1 MALERYTN
9 EELRNK
15 CIEIFYNFMSSNEDF
30 YDRGKTTP
38 CTPEY
43 PTPMDMLY
51 KELLDSIAENTARLK
66 LFDEAIEEHSNDA
79 EVVQVLKEQKQP
91 LLEERT
97 HFNESCMAYMKELYK
112 KTGIVDYSRNIV
124 RIPLDKKINS
134 FYDDLV
140 LEVLFYDDIATAK
153 GHYDEYKQLTTQ
165 EERKEFIKNYTE
177 VTHLG
182 LVIMQR
188 GTTEQI
194 GIASLLG
201 ELNFDS
207 ERVANSNL
215 ILLDQRF
222 TDFNTLTLADTMSI
236 QNNDV
241 RQFFQT
247 KIDLDKEEMKVLADL
262 DVRGDNYKIM
272 KPKGSKKDDW
282 GNEQLF
288 IRYICPS
295 TQRVYFNSIN
305 HRNLKYS
312 DFYKEGNY
320 KSYIESWWNIC
331 HLGADPRSTAEFT
344 RC

>member
-1 MALERYTN
+1 MTLERLTK
-9 EELRNK
+9 EELRDK
-15 CIEIFYNFMSSNEDF
+15 CIEIFYDFMPSNEDF
-30 YDRGKTTP
+30 YDRGKTIP
-38 CTPEY
+38 CTPKY

-51 KELLDSIAENTARLK
+51 KELKDSIAENEARLK
-66 LFDEAIEEHSNDA
+66 LFDEAIAEHSNDE
-79 EVVQVLKEQKQP
+79 EVVQVLTEQKQP
-91 LLEERT
+91 LLEEKV

-140 LEVLFYDDIATAK
+140 LEVLFYDDVATAK
-153 GHYDEYKQLTTQ
+153 GHYDEYKKLKTF
-165 EERKEFIKNYTE
+165 EERKEFIKKYTE

-188 GTTEQI
+188 GTSEQI
-194 GIASLLG
+194 AITALLG
-201 ELNFDS
+201 ELNFDN

-215 ILLDQRF
+215 ILLDDRF
-222 TDFNTLTLADTMSI
+222 SDFNNLTLSETMSI

>member
-1 MALERYTN
+1 MALERLTN
-9 EELRNK
+9 EELRDK
-15 CIEIFYNFMSSNEDF
+15 CIEIFYDFMSSNEDF
-30 YDRGKTTP
+30 YDRGKNIP

-66 LFDEAIEEHSNDA
+66 LFDEAIEEHKNDA
-79 EVVQVLKEQKQP
+79 EVVQVLTEQKQP
-91 LLEERT
+91 LLEERV
-97 HFNESCMAYMKELYK
+97 HFNESCMAYMKELYE

-140 LEVLFYDDIATAK
+140 LEVLFYDDIAIAK
-153 GHYDEYKQLTTQ
+153 GHYNEYKQLKTQ
-165 EERKEFIKNYTE
+165 EERREFIKQYTE

-194 GIASLLG
+194 GIAALLG

-215 ILLDQRF
+215 ILLDKRF
-222 TDFNTLTLADTMSI
+222 TDFNTLTLSDTMSI

-247 KIDLDKEEMKVLADL
+247 KIDLDKEGMKVLADL
-262 DVRGDNYKIM
+262 DIRGDNYKIM
-272 KPKGSKKDDW
+272 KPKNDKKDDW

-305 HRNLKYS
+305 HRNLRYS
-312 DFYKEGNY
+312 DYYKEGNY

-331 HLGADPRSTAEFT
+331 HLGADPRSKAEFT